1 MRSHYIN
8 SKVLF
13 IADVAIHDD
22 SRYDYIWTF
31 EQNKTQKEILSGY
44 KIYYTFKELG
54 VKETLL
60 KVIDKI
66 TGLESNYLINVC
78 IIQNKFMKADKI
90 VSGGGFGDGFTFDM
104 YIFYDLG

>member
-31 EQNKTQKEILSGY
+31 EQTKTNKEILTGY

-54 VKETLL
+54 VKEILL
-60 KVIDKI
+60 SVIDKVTKLQSDYSI
-66 TGLESNYLINVC
+66 KVC
-78 IIQNKFMKADKI
+78 IIQNKFINADKI
-90 VSGGGFGDGFTFDM
+90 NKGLNGDGFNFDM
-104 YIFYDLG
+104 YIQYDLG